1 MMVFQAHSAC
11 PLGLAY
17 SPDGRTLATAGMDGV
32 IVFWDLTRYGE
43 TGPHPR
49 VTIEEAHDAE
59 AGSGDP
65 HNVTHLE
72 FTPDGTRLVSAGDG
86 GTVRVWDARDGR
98 LIHTFRQMLGESS
111 YIGVVAVSPDGKRV
125 VWAGSSFGSRPAVV
139 TRRLD
144 KPRARPVR
152 AHEHDDAVGMIV
164 SSMPYLATG
173 SADRSVRSWRWNGER
188 SFGEFRGRGII
199 RGMAVTR
206 DGTRIAASS
215 GRSIS
220 LRSVDPDT
228 GRTGRPVSLIGHT
241 RTVNSVAFT
250 PRYDRLVSTADDG
263 TLRIWDAGTGQLV
276 RTFALGL
283 GPLHGVAV
291 AADNT
296 TIAFS
301 ARKGWVGM
309 IDAD

>member
-17 SPDGRTLATAGMDGV
+17 APDGRTLATAGMDGA
-32 IVFWDLTRYGE
+32 IVFSDLTRYDD

-49 VTIEEAHDAE
+49 VTIEEAHGTE
-59 AGSGDP
+59 EGSGDP
-65 HNVTHLE
+65 HNVTHLD
-72 FTPDGTRLVSAGDG
+72 FTPDGSRVVSAGDG

-98 LIHTFRQMLGESS
+98 LTHTFRQLPGESE
-111 YIGVVAVSPDGKRV
+111 YIGVLAVSPDGTRV
-125 VWAGSSFGSRPAVV
+125 AWAGSSFGWQPAVV

-144 KPRARPVR
+144 KPRARPVCAR
-152 AHEHDDAVGMIV
+152 GHSNAVGMIV
-164 SSMPYLATG
+164 SSDPYLATG
-173 SADRSVRSWRWNGER
+173 SADRAVKFWRWGEER

-206 DGTRIAASS
+206 DGTRIGASS

-220 LRSVDPDT
+220 LRSVDPET
-228 GRTGRPVSLIGHT
+228 GRTGRPVALIGHT

-250 PRYDRLVSTADDG
+250 PRYDRIVSTADDG
-263 TLRIWDAGTGQLV
+263 TLRIWEVESGQLV
-276 RTFALGL
+276 RTFSLGL
-283 GPLHGVAV
+283 GPLHGVA
-291 AADNT
+291 ASSDGT

-301 ARKGWVGM
+301 ARKGLVGM